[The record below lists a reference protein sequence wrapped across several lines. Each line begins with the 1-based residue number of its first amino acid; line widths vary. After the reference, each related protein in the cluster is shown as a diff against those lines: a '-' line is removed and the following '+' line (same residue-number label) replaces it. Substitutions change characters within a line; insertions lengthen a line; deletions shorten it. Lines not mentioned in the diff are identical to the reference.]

1 MLVTSKNLEVKQR
14 LLGECMRIQ
23 NLQIQTAKS
32 AMDEAQES
40 ANEHQGAGIEDKF
53 ESFRE
58 ACQIQRDMF
67 AKQLDEAI
75 TGLAILKRIVATKEN
90 KIITLGSV
98 VHTNLQ
104 KYFISASIGEIKV
117 NGEKYFA
124 ISTMSPIFKAMAD
137 KTAGEEFTFR
147 DKRYLIEEVF

>member
-1 MLVTSKNLEVKQR
+1 MLVTSKNLEIKQR
-14 LLGECMRIQ
+14 LLSECLRIQ
-23 NLQIQTAKS
+23 NVQIQTAKS

-67 AKQLDEAI
+67 AKQMDEAI

-98 VHTNLQ
+98 VHTNSQ
-104 KYFISASIGEIKV
+104 KYFVSASVGEINL
-117 NGEKYFA
+117 NGEKYYA

-137 KTAGEEFTFR
+137 KTSGDTFTFR
-147 DKRYLIEEVF
+147 DKQYKIEEVF

>member
-1 MLVTSKNLEVKQR
+1 MIVTSKNLEIKQR
-14 LLGECMRIQ
+14 LLSECLRIQ
-23 NLQIQTAKS
+23 NVQIQTAKS

-90 KIITLGSV
+90 KVITLGSV

-104 KYFISASIGEIKV
+104 KYFVSASVGEVQV
-117 NGEKYFA
+117 NGEKYYA

-137 KTAGEEFTFR
+137 KTAGETFTFR
-147 DKRYLIEEVF
+147 DKQYRIEEVF

>member
-14 LLGECMRIQ
+14 LLSECLRIQ
-23 NLQIQTAKS
+23 NIQIQTAKS
-32 AMDEAQES
+32 AMDEAQQS
-40 ANEHQGAGIEDKF
+40 ANEHQGVGIEDKF

-58 ACQIQRDMF
+58 SCQIQRDMF

-75 TGLAILKRIVATKEN
+75 IGLTILKRIVAIKQN
-90 KIITLGSV
+90 KVITFGSV
-98 VHTNLQ
+98 VHTDQQ
-104 KYFISASIGEIKV
+104 KYFISASIGEINL

-137 KTAGEEFTFR
+137 KASGEAFTFR
-147 DKRYLIEEVF
+147 DKVYQVENVF

>member
-1 MLVTSKNLEVKQR
+1 MLMTSKNLEVKQH
-14 LLGECMRIQ
+14 LLSECLRIQ
-23 NLQIQTAKS
+23 NTQIQTAKN
-32 AMDEAQES
+32 AMDEAQQS

-75 TGLAILKRIVATKEN
+75 TGLAILKRIVAIKEN
-90 KIITLGSV
+90 KSITLGSV

-104 KYFISASIGEIKV
+104 KYFISASIGEIQV
-117 NGEKYFA
+117 DGEKYFA
-124 ISTMSPIFKAMAD
+124 ISTLSPIFKAMAD
-137 KTAGEEFTFR
+137 KVRGDEFIFR
-147 DKRYLIEEVF
+147 DKKYLIEDVF

>member
-1 MLVTSKNLEVKQR
+1 MIVTTKNLEIKQR
-14 LLGECMRIQ
+14 LLSECLRIQ
-23 NLQIQTAKS
+23 NVQIQTAKS

-67 AKQLDEAI
+67 AKQMDEAI
-75 TGLAILKRIVATKEN
+75 TVLAILKRIVATKEN

-104 KYFISASIGEIKV
+104 KYFVSASVGEVQV

-137 KTAGEEFTFR
+137 KTTGETFTFR
-147 DKRYLIEEVF
+147 DKQYQIEEVF